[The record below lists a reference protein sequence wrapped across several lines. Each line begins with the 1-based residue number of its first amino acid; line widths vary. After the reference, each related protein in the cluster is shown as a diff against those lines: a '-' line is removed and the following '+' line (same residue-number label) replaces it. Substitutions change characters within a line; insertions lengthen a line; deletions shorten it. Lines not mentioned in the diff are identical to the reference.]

1 MRLKYKLG
9 LGIVVVALVVCFMT
23 YQSYALWIVNHEG
36 EQNVVEV
43 GCFTVS
49 YEEISESISLK
60 NTYPISD
67 AKGLSTEAYSFKVK
81 NTCSVD
87 SKYVVTLN
95 TLTTNTLGKE
105 NIKFAIYKEG
115 EEKPTTGQNL
125 GAYGN
130 INTDIKELNVEN
142 LAESI
147 ILKEGN
153 LKQEEEATYHL
164 YLWMDEATGNEGM
177 NKSFVSSVNVISRAT
192 TYEAPKAGVDTII
205 DLASTSEEIV
215 DDETVDHNLRY
226 IGANPNNY
234 VRFNGELW
242 RIIGVMNNMK
252 TNESD
257 AGESRLKLIRAEAI
271 GSYSWDTTPS
281 GTNSGLGY
289 NDWSDADAMKLLNE
303 GYENESVGGSLYWNA
318 SSGTCYNSGGNGT
331 TSCDFTSIGLKDKI
345 SKNMIAETLW
355 NLGGAS
361 SYESTSNGLASH
373 WYSYERGTT
382 VYNGRPTTWKGK
394 IALMYPSDYGY
405 ATSGGSTTNREAC
418 LQKELNNWNDS
429 NVSDCKNNDWLF
441 NFTGYSWTLSQGS
454 VHNFGTIA
462 VLPEGGLENIYVYH
476 VYDIFP
482 TLYLKNEVKIVS
494 GDGSVGNPFELS
506 L

>member
-9 LGIVVVALVVCFMT
+9 LGIIVVALVICFMT
-23 YQSYALWIVNHEG
+23 YQSYALWIVSHEG
-36 EQNVVEV
+36 EQNVVEI
-43 GCFTVS
+43 GCFTVT
-49 YEEISESISLK
+49 YEETSTPISLK

-130 INTDIKELNVEN
+130 INADIKELNVEN

-257 AGESRLKLIRAEAI
+257 AGESRIKLIRAESI
-271 GSYSWDTTPS
+271 GNYSWDTTAEETPQ
-281 GTNSGLGY
+281 
-289 NDWSDADAMKLLNE
+289 LLDRSFHYANV
-303 GYENESVGGSLYWNA
+303 ESRL
-318 SSGTCYNSGGNGT
+318 
-331 TSCDFTSIGLKDKI
+331 
-345 SKNMIAETLW
+345 
-355 NLGGAS
+355 
-361 SYESTSNGLASH
+361 
-373 WYSYERGTT
+373 
-382 VYNGRPTTWKGK
+382 
-394 IALMYPSDYGY
+394 
-405 ATSGGSTTNREAC
+405 
-418 LQKELNNWNDS
+418 
-429 NVSDCKNNDWLF
+429 
-441 NFTGYSWTLSQGS
+441 
-454 VHNFGTIA
+454 
-462 VLPEGGLENIYVYH
+462 
-476 VYDIFP
+476 
-482 TLYLKNEVKIVS
+482 
-494 GDGSVGNPFELS
+494 
-506 L
+506 